1 MKIKIGSYVRIK
13 SINELRS
20 HPMWADEIEECGT
33 CFGIPTE
40 FIERVQGKMY
50 KVMDESGHLQD
61 KNGNN
66 ISFAWHDTMLKKA
79 RPRFNKLLAK
89 GGVSDYDG

>member
-1 MKIKIGSYVRIK
+1 MIKIGSYVRIK

-20 HPMWADEIEECGT
+20 DPEWADEIETCGT

-50 KVMDESGHLQD
+50 KVMDASSHLQD

-66 ISFAWHDTMLKKA
+66 IGFVWHDTMLKKA

-89 GGVSDYDG
+89 GE

>member
-1 MKIKIGSYVRIK
+1 MIKIGSYVRIK

-20 HPMWADEIEECGT
+20 YPIWADEIEECGT

-50 KVMDESGHLQD
+50 KVMDASGHLQD
-61 KNGNN
+61 KNGES
-66 ISFAWHDTMLKKA
+66 IAFGWHPTMLKKA
-79 RPRFNKLLAK
+79 RTRFNKLLAK
-89 GGVSDYDG
+89 R